1 MYVTML
7 VCVLVA
13 LVWHDDLTHKK
24 EKRGGRQRLGRVECF
39 CYCLILILSQ
49 STMPSLS
56 YSAVILMAVFP
67 EIWSFL
73 NTSRSLI
80 SIPRSLPP
88 ASTVTMMDRSSANIF
103 EVGEIVRV
111 VDDVE
116 KSGVNLKGREG
127 YVKET
132 WEKCDVDPTCCCAE
146 FVDDGF
152 AVHVEFQ
159 ADEKFGDASI
169 TQKETFVH
177 YFAERELVH
186 RREDEDPEETV
197 AFDGMSC
204 KAFKLDQLKMGEQA
218 RRIATFQE
226 ARANEQQE
234 Q

>member
-1 MYVTML
+1 M
-7 VCVLVA
+7 A
-13 LVWHDDLTHKK
+13 
-24 EKRGGRQRLGRVECF
+24 
-39 CYCLILILSQ
+39 SQ
-49 STMPSLS
+49 
-56 YSAVILMAVFP
+56 Y
-67 EIWSFL
+67 
-73 NTSRSLI
+73 
-80 SIPRSLPP
+80 
-88 ASTVTMMDRSSANIF
+88 
-103 EVGEIVRV
+103 
-111 VDDVE
+111 
-116 KSGVNLKGREG
+116 
-127 YVKET
+127 
-132 WEKCDVDPTCCCAE
+132 
-146 FVDDGF
+146 
-152 AVHVEFQ
+152 VEFQ